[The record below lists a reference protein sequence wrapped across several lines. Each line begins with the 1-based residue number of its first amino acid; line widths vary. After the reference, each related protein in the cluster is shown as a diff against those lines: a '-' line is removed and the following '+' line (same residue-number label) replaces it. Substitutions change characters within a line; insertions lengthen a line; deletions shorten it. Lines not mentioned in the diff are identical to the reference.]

1 MRKQEPNPKVE
12 PATGVVRYGHPA
24 LRRKAAAVRKVTPE
38 VLALADS
45 MIETMGKTNGV
56 GLAANQVGV
65 SERVIVLDVGDGPVV
80 LINPQIV
87 KSKGTE
93 KRVEGCLSLPGLYGE
108 VPRPTHVMVKG
119 LDRTG
124 KVIRIE
130 AEGLLAQALS
140 HELDHLN
147 GMLFIDRVDPDT
159 LHWAVGEPNEAGEVP
174 HVPTTKEEALRVFSS
189 RPTEG

>member
-1 MRKQEPNPKVE
+1 MRREKPSPKVE

-24 LRRKAAAVRKVTPE
+24 LRRKAAPVRKVTPE

-108 VPRPTHVMVKG
+108 VPRPTHVIVKG

-124 KVIRIE
+124 KVVRIE

-140 HELDHLN
+140 HELDHIN

-159 LHWAVGEPNEAGEVP
+159 LYWAVGEPNEAGEVP

-189 RPTEG
+189 RPSEG